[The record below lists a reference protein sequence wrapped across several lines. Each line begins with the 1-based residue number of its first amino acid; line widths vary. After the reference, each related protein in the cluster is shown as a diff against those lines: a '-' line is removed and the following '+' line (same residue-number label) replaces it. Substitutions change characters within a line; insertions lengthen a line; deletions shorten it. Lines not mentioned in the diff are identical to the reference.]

1 MTRVR
6 CRLCHRYRACPTV
19 LRRVLGKH
27 DEGCELARALGWSF
41 EDIII
46 GRWQRRSVRLS
57 DYSLAFKILMETKG
71 T

>member
-1 MTRVR
+1 M
-6 CRLCHRYRACPTV
+6 
-19 LRRVLGKH
+19 LGRH

-46 GRWQRRSVRLS
+46 GRWQRRSVLS